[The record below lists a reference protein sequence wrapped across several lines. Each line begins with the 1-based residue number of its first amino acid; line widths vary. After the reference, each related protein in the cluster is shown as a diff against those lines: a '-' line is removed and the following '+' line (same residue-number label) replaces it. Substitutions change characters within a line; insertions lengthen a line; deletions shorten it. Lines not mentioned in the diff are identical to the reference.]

1 MLGNITCRT
10 VDDGE
15 IAIGG
20 VQFGAFGS
28 NFKCFDF
35 GDSLKYQGQS
45 VNEIIRRYP
54 SVLPVL
60 NGFGLDTC
68 CGGAQSLVEAS
79 RAASIPI
86 EALMAGVAAAVS
98 RSASSSTLVT
108 GTCRVHPR
116 VPATPTHGE
125 PR

>member
-1 MLGNITCRT
+1 MVTYIPPLN
-10 VDDGE
+10 
-15 IAIGG
+15 A
-20 VQFGAFGS
+20 S
-28 NFKCFDF
+28 M
-35 GDSLKYQGQS
+35 SL
-45 VNEIIRRYP
+45 NEIIRRYP

-68 CGGAQSLVEAS
+68 CGGAESLTDAS

-86 EALMAGVAAAVS
+86 EALMAGIAAAVS
-98 RSASSSTLVT
+98 RTESSSTLVT
-108 GTCRVHPR
+108 GTCGVQPR